1 VSEHPA
7 IVLVSLKLRQAES
20 AFEHMCAGHAQQEM
34 VCSTHVALYN
44 EAVHT
49 ASLANNLQ
57 GLYTRLEALL
67 KDVLVQL
74 DGDVPRGEAWHKDL
88 LAQAHATVGTR
99 PPIISALTLGE
110 MMKLLA
116 FRHVVRSAYS
126 SDLRPDLVLKN
137 FETARVLMPAFKSD
151 LLGFMQSF
159 GSSG

>member
-1 VSEHPA
+1 VSEHPT
-7 IVLVSLKLRQAES
+7 IVLISLKLKQAEA

-34 VCSTHVALYN
+34 VRSAHASLYN

-49 ASLANNLQ
+49 ASVANNLQ

-67 KDVLVQL
+67 KDVLVHL

-88 LAQAHATVGTR
+88 LAQAHATVGMR
-99 PPIISALTLGE
+99 PPVISALTLGE

-126 SDLRPDLVLKN
+126 SELRPDLVLEN
-137 FETARVLMPAFKSD
+137 FETARMLMPAFKSD
-151 LLGFMQSF
+151 LLGFIHSF
-159 GSSG
+159 ASGG